1 MDLLTGPMMTVLTGV
16 CSLGLESC
24 CGSKRYCVLSGDVW
38 MELKTIRLK
47 MGLNNDGLFGV
58 WSYPSGSPRG
68 LAMDSR
74 RRIIGKEPSIP
85 GWTLCDVYKDAAFEG
100 QLFTYSGAS

>member
-47 MGLNNDGLFGV
+47 MGLNNHGLFGV

-85 GWTLCDVYKDAAFEG
+85 GWTLCDVYKDAASEKEV
-100 QLFTYSGAS
+100 